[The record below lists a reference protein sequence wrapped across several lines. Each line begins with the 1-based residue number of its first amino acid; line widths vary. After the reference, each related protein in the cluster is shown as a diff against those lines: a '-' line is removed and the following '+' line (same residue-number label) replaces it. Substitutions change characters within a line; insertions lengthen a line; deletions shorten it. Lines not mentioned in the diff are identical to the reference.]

1 MYVNTSVYFSSY
13 VVQRM
18 GDIHLLECN
27 GGKKK
32 PDRPEFQ
39 KLDFTPF
46 SCKTLDRLLMICK

>member
-32 PDRPEFQ
+32 KARQ
-39 KLDFTPF
+39 A
-46 SCKTLDRLLMICK
+46 